1 METMDTPKADIAEE
15 AVRIIDAAYT
25 SSVTLRLL
33 GGLATRMHC
42 QHLDFCDR
50 EYSDIDMVGL
60 GKEKS
65 KITTLFSALGYTSD
79 TRFNALHGHKR
90 LKFEEAVYKRHV
102 DVFLDHFDMEHDW
115 DLSSRLQV
123 EKYTLPL
130 SDLLLTKLQICKINE
145 KDIRDILTMLK
156 DCTIGEKDAPHTI
169 NVAYIAE
176 RCAEDWGLY
185 EAVLGNLENVH
196 AFLDTY
202 QLDDKDRNLVEER
215 LKLLTRRLIS
225 HDKTGK
231 WRMRSAVGG
240 HLAWCQQVEE
250 E

>member
-1 METMDTPKADIAEE
+1 MGTVDPKADIAEE
-15 AVRIIDAAYT
+15 AVRIIDAACV
-25 SSVTLRLL
+25 SNVTLRLL

-42 QHLDFCDR
+42 EQLDFCDR

-60 GKEKS
+60 RKEKR
-65 KITTLFSALGYTSD
+65 KIITLFSALGYTSD
-79 TRFNALHGHKR
+79 ERVNALHGHKR
-90 LKFEEAVYKRHV
+90 LKFEETVYRRHV
-102 DVFLDHFDMEHDW
+102 DVFLDHFDMDHDW

-156 DCTIGEKDAPHTI
+156 DCIIGEKDAPHTI
-169 NVAYIAE
+169 NVEYIAE
-176 RCAEDWGLY
+176 RCAQDWGLY
-185 EAVLGNLENVH
+185 EAVLGNLESVD
-196 AFLDTY
+196 AFLDKY
-202 QLDDKDRNLVEER
+202 QLNEEDKNLVEER

-225 HDKTGK
+225 HEKTGK
-231 WRMRSAVGG
+231 WRMRSAVGR